1 MATIGSVVAV
11 EFDIK
16 SVKYSLLLSID
27 KSDLSLE
34 TTPSIIFITQMALP
48 VFRLWRHLLDFRV
61 RQIQRGTPVS

>member
-34 TTPSIIFITQMALP
+34 TTPSIIFVP
-48 VFRLWRHLLDFRV
+48 KWHYPF
-61 RQIQRGTPVS
+61 